1 MKLYA
6 EREIDVLDGE
16 GGFYTA
22 HINAMTV
29 EGLNSKSAIAAELA
43 YRDSLIVKL
52 EARIKELESDV
63 EWLELHIKC

>member
-6 EREIDVLDGE
+6 EREIDVLDEE
-16 GGFYTA
+16 GRFYTA
-22 HINAMTV
+22 HINAMTA

-52 EARIKELESDV
+52 EARIKELESAV
-63 EWLELHIKC
+63 EWLELHVSC

>member
-6 EREIDVLDGE
+6 EREIDVLDEE
-16 GGFYTA
+16 GGFYAT
-22 HINAMTV
+22 HINAMTA

-63 EWLELHIKC
+63 EWLELHITC

>member
-6 EREIDVLDGE
+6 EREIDVLDEE

-29 EGLNSKSAIAAELA
+29 EGLNSKKRNSG
-43 YRDSLIVKL
+43 
-52 EARIKELESDV
+52 RISIPRLFNS
-63 EWLELHIKC
+63 

>member
-6 EREIDVLDGE
+6 EREIDVLDEE
-16 GGFYTA
+16 GGFYAA
-22 HINAMTV
+22 HINAMTA
-29 EGLNSKSAIAAELA
+29 EGLNPKSAIAAELA

-63 EWLELHIKC
+63 EWL

>member
-6 EREIDVLDGE
+6 EREIDVLDEE
-16 GGFYTA
+16 GGFYAA
-22 HINAMTV
+22 HINAMTT

-63 EWLELHIKC
+63 EWLELHITC